1 MRAGAGR
8 IVSGRLS
15 SELTSGEEGGGE
27 EAGDDVWT
35 DMDSDTAGGGVDAGC
50 CWLERRYLDLGWG
63 FLAFGARCGMS
74 MTISTSSSESSASA
88 GSRGGAT
95 RRRCLRGLVVGVYML
110 RRFPFLRGDTRGVT
124 GVTLFEATCAWAGLR
139 GRLAGDVMT
148 TSTLPLSLK
157 DSARVSLRSRRVL
170 PLATGGT

>member
-35 DMDSDTAGGGVDAGC
+35 DMDADTAGGGVDAGC

-74 MTISTSSSESSASA
+74 TTISTSSSESSASA
-88 GSRGGAT
+88 GSGGGAT
-95 RRRCLRGLVVGVYML
+95 RRRCLRGLVVGVYIL
-110 RRFPFLRGDTRGVT
+110 CRFPFLRGDTRGVT
-124 GVTLFEATCAWAGLR
+124 GVSLFEATVVACLR
-139 GRLAGDVMT
+139 GRLAGDVTT

-157 DSARVSLRSRRVL
+157 VSARASLRSRRVL